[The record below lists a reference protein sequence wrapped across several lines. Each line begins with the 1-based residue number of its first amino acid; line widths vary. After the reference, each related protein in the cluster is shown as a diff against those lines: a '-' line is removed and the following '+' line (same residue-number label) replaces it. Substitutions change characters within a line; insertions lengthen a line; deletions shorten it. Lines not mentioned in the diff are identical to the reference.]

1 MVAIALAAVS
11 VASSLMANRA
21 SAKANKAAK
30 KAAKANAAFMR
41 METAETVRR
50 TEKGNQRVTKGAQA
64 ASYGSNVLMTGSNM
78 RYIQDMQN
86 EMARELRWTKQAGEL
101 AAKATEKGANV
112 QFKAAQMANNANT
125 IGQVAK
131 AVGTWYGMKGP

>member
-21 SAKANKAAK
+21 AAKANKNAK
-30 KAAKANAAFMR
+30 KAAKMNANLMR
-41 METAETVRR
+41 METAETIRR
-50 TEKGNQRVTKGAQA
+50 TERGNQRFTKGAQA
-64 ASYGSNVLMTGSNM
+64 ASYGSNVLMTGSNQ
-78 RYIQDMQN
+78 RYIQDMQS
-86 EMARELRWTKQAGEL
+86 EMARELRWTKKAGEL

-125 IGQVAK
+125 IGQIAG
-131 AVGTWYGMKGP
+131 AVGTWYGKGP